1 MRLKTMV
8 AVMALVGCCMTAKA
22 QGMPQV
28 KMDSEPMPTLVEPR
42 DALNIMLTG
51 FEEELTG
58 VARKMPAEKYSFAPS
73 AGTFA
78 PAQGATFD
86 GVRTFAQ
93 ELTHLISANYYF
105 YGVISGEKPDVDMK
119 AINAMTA
126 KDDLLKALAASFVFA
141 HRAIRTITAGNAFV
155 AIKGVDGMNTRATVA
170 AFGVAHG
177 YDHYGQMVEYL
188 RMNGL
193 VPPGSK

>member
-8 AVMALVGCCMTAKA
+8 AVMALAGCCVTVKA
-22 QGMPQV
+22 QM
-28 KMDSEPMPTLVEPR
+28 KMDSPMKPAVGAAVAPSK
-42 DALNIMLTG
+42 ALDDMLNL
-51 FEEELTG
+51 FEGELTG
-58 VARKMPAEKYSFAPS
+58 VAKTMPAEKYGFAPS
-73 AGTFA
+73 AATFA
-78 PAQGATFD
+78 TTQGAKFD

-105 YGVISGEKPDVDMK
+105 YGVVSGEKPDVDMK
-119 AINAMTA
+119 AINALTA
-126 KDDLLKALAASFVFA
+126 KDDLLKALAASFAFA
-141 HRAIRTITAGNAFV
+141 HKAVATITPENAFV
-155 AIKGVDGMNTRATVA
+155 AIKGVDGMTTRATVA